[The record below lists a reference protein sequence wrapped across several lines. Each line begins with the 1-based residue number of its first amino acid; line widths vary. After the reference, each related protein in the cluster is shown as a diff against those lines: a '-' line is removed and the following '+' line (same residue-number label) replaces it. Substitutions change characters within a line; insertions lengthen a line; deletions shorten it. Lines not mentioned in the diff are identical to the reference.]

1 MKIVEL
7 TPVDSSNVAA
17 VGHKD
22 NTLYVEFKHGG
33 LYRYFNVPAETYQ
46 AMLAADSVGKFL
58 NAEVKPKHGYELVDL
73 NDASVELANNQQ
85 QLDMDG
91 VMVGVSRQALDEALA
106 ELRFLRYFYK
116 QAGYAF
122 GPADGDVHYAIVQ
135 DYVAQR
141 GVFPPKPYDLRDDD
155 EALIQSAQ

>member
-7 TPVDSSNVAA
+7 TPVESSNVAA
-17 VGHKD
+17 VGHQD

-58 NAEVKPKHGYELVDL
+58 NAEIKPKHGYELVDV
-73 NDASVELANNQQ
+73 NDASEELASNQQ

-106 ELRFLRYFYK
+106 ELRFLRFFYG
-116 QAGYAF
+116 QAGDAF
-122 GPADGDVHYAIVQ
+122 GPADSEVHAGIVE
-135 DYVAQR
+135 DYVARR
-141 GVFPPKPYDLRDDD
+141 GVFPPKPYDLRDDGD
-155 EALIQSAQ
+155 A